1 MAKSTPKQKYLL
13 ENSDP
18 NGLIKIFNE
27 DFTVLAPLP
36 DNFGMSYGSE
46 YSAPFDM
53 NTVSDAWKKAYALSG
68 ISTKVG
74 IQMKKMYSNPEPTE
88 FSFDMEFNAYY
99 SPLEEVLFP
108 VYYLSQMTLGSSLS
122 FNDLSQAT
130 QNFLKKL
137 NQGIKTASNAVG
149 LETTEGPLQGAV
161 EYDVPDSVQSGVDGA
176 LRLINF
182 IKSPKKVSVYFGNTM
197 KWDNMYITSVATS
210 FSNMLDANGIP
221 MYAKCSV
228 TVTPEAYPVAETM
241 NRVFDVTRR

>member
-1 MAKSTPKQKYLL
+1 MAKNKTKQKYLI

-36 DNFGMSYGSE
+36 DNFGMTYGSE

-53 NTVSDAWKKAYALSG
+53 NTMSDAWRKAYALSG

-99 SPLEEVLFP
+99 SPIDEVLFP
-108 VYYLSQMTLGSSLS
+108 VYYLSQMTLGSSLTFS
-122 FNDLSQAT
+122 ELEQGT
-130 QNFLKKL
+130 QEFLKKVSSAL
-137 NQGIKTASNAVG
+137 NSAGNAIGIESPPIPKQSSITM
-149 LETTEGPLQGAV
+149 
-161 EYDVPDSVQSGVDGA
+161 DVPDRVQDGVEGA

-182 IKSPKKVSVYFGNTM
+182 IKSPKKVNVYFGNTM
-197 KWDNMYITSVATS
+197 KWENMYITSVATS
-210 FSNMLDANGIP
+210 FSNMLDVNGVP

-228 TVTPEAYPVAETM
+228 TVTPESYPIAETM
-241 NRVFDVTRR
+241 NRVFDMSRR

>member
-1 MAKSTPKQKYLL
+1 MAKNKSKQKYLI

-18 NGLIKIFNE
+18 NALIKIFNE

-36 DNFGMSYGSE
+36 DGFGMTYGSE

-53 NTVSDAWKKAYALSG
+53 NTMSDAWRKAYALQG

-99 SPLEEVLFP
+99 SPLDEVLFP
-108 VYYLSQMTLGSSLS
+108 VYYLSQMTLGSSLT
-122 FNDLSQAT
+122 FEDLSQGT
-130 QNFLKKL
+130 QNFLKKV
-137 NQGIKTASNAVG
+137 NDGIKKASSAVG
-149 LETTEGPLQGAV
+149 IEVEEGPLQGAI
-161 EYDVPDSVQSGVDGA
+161 EYDVDDTVQAGVSGA

-182 IKSPKKVSVYFGNTM
+182 IKSPKKVNVYFGNTM
-197 KWDNMYITSVATS
+197 KWENMYITSVATS
-210 FSNMLDANGIP
+210 FSKRLDLNGIP

-228 TVTPEAYPVAETM
+228 TVTPESYPVAETM
-241 NRVFDVTRR
+241 NKVFDVTRR